1 MSERSLQK
9 CSKASSDM
17 NGGGA
22 GRTRSGD
29 TGNGTGMLSR
39 SIILLLKSVFG
50 ITKASYLR
58 LIII

>member
-1 MSERSLQK
+1 
-9 CSKASSDM
+9 M